1 MYQGSFQG
9 PPTSPNAESTPN
21 GLIDRQAG
29 FADRFADITRRFG
42 ALSGLELVEAT
53 IHEAFPGRIALLSS
67 FGTEAAVLLDMV
79 ARIDP
84 ATPVLFLDTGML
96 FGQTGAYRE
105 QLQARLGLSDVRA
118 IRPDPARLAKS
129 DPDRTLW
136 QRDPDACCALRKVE
150 PMRRGLERIGLD
162 RPHDR
167 SRESA
172 PNIEDGAGPAPEG
185 FDAWITGRKRHHGG
199 ARSELG
205 NFDMDADGRIKINP
219 LAGWSR
225 DAIDG
230 YFKARDLPRH
240 PLADAGF
247 ASVGCYPCTQ
257 PSSDEKDPRG
267 GRWAGSDK
275 TECGIHSPFRN
286 GF

>member
-1 MYQGSFQG
+1 MDYTVDQGSFQG
-9 PPTSPNAESTPN
+9 PPPARDDGPTPD
-21 GLIDRQAG
+21 GLVDRQAG
-29 FADRFADITRRFG
+29 AAVRFAGITRRFG
-42 ALSGLELVEAT
+42 ALSGLELVEAM
-53 IHEAFPGRIALLSS
+53 IRDAFPGRVALLSS

-79 ARIDP
+79 ARIDR

-96 FGQTGAYRE
+96 FGQTEAYRE
-105 QLQARLGLSDVRA
+105 KLQAHLGLTDVRS
-118 IRPDPARLAKS
+118 IRPDPARLAEA

-150 PMRRGLERIGLD
+150 PMRRGLE
-162 RPHDR
+162 
-167 SRESA
+167 
-172 PNIEDGAGPAPEG
+172 G

-205 NFDMDADGRIKINP
+205 SFDMDADGRIKINP

-230 YFKARDLPRH
+230 YFTARELPRH
-240 PLADAGF
+240 PLAEAGF
-247 ASVGCYPCTQ
+247 TSVGCYPCTQ
-257 PSSDEKDPRG
+257 PASDEKDPRS
-267 GRWAGSDK
+267 GRWADSDK
-275 TECGIHSPFRN
+275 TECGIHNPFRN

>member
-29 FADRFADITRRFG
+29 FADRFADIARRFG
-42 ALSGLELVEAT
+42 ALSGLELVEAM
-53 IHEAFPGRIALLSS
+53 IREAFPGRIALLSS

-96 FGQTGAYRE
+96 FAQTGAYRE
-105 QLQARLGLSDVRA
+105 ALQARLGLTDIRS
-118 IRPDPARLAKS
+118 IRPDPAQLAES

-150 PMRRGLERIGLD
+150 PMRRGL
-162 RPHDR
+162 
-167 SRESA
+167 
-172 PNIEDGAGPAPEG
+172 EG

-230 YFKARDLPRH
+230 YFEARDLPRH

-257 PSSDEKDPRG
+257 PSSDEKEPRG

-275 TECGIHSPFRN
+275 TECGIHNPFRN